1 MYRYLTTKTADY
13 TTTML
18 EIPSQVTLS
27 QSGNKSQ
34 VSHDFDDG
42 SLAVV
47 GLSSSSYFDVQL
59 QWNYITECNKDIIL
73 DLWHNPLKADGMRR
87 TFYWKHPKTLKYY
100 TVQFTSPLVVDDVPA
115 AMGIQTVSL
124 RISGN
129 KPA

>member
-1 MYRYLTTKTADY
+1 MYRYLSTKTADY
-13 TTTML
+13 TTTTL
-18 EIPSQVTLS
+18 EIPSQVVLS

-59 QWNYITECNKDIIL
+59 QWNYITEANKDIIL

-100 TVQFTSPLVVDDVPA
+100 TVQFTSPLVVDDIPA

-124 RISGN
+124 RVSGN

>member
-59 QWNYITECNKDIIL
+59 QWNYITEANKDIIL

>member
-1 MYRYLTTKTADY
+1 MYRYLATKTADY

-18 EIPSQVTLS
+18 EIPSQVVLS

-59 QWNYITECNKDIIL
+59 QWNYITEANKDIIL

-100 TVQFTSPLVVDDVPA
+100 TVQFTSPLVVDDIPA